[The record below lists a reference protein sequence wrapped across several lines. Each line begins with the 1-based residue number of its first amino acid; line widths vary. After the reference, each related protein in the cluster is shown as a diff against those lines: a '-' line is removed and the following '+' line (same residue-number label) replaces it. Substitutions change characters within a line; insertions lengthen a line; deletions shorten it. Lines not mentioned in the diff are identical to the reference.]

1 MLALA
6 GGQQTTGEGQ
16 PHREVTHVG
25 RGAGDAEQHGR
36 HRVRGGGDREHAEQE
51 GEGRHQDGAEARPGG
66 LEGGLDQVQAGEA
79 MLRKEN
85 CQAVIAVGGGSVLDA
100 GKMIAMLHTNPW
112 PLEKFDG
119 VQKCKKP
126 SLPLFAV
133 PTTAGTG
140 SEITLAAVITDPVAH
155 RKVPVADTKLIPS
168 YVALDPEIMK
178 GMPPA
183 ITAATGMD
191 ALTHAVESYL
201 SKASTESTE
210 MQARTAVRLI
220 FQYLVRAFQDG
231 SDMEAREAMA
241 LGSFY
246 AGAAFSR
253 TSVGYVHG
261 IAHQLGRVCGTPHG
275 NANAMVLP
283 EVLAAYGDCVHPRL
297 ADLARL
303 VGLGSAGDN
312 EAQYCPEAKSL
323 EQDDANSRCREKRH
337 DEHAAT
343 HSCSIEPLTGN
354 IADGEDLVKLGKHK
368 FSVNAQPI
376 ALALAPRGDALARG
390 RQQRLATGEARRI
403 ATGESGKPDD
413 RQGIPQANLHLSR
426 AWAWPAASPC
436 SSSSICSAVSR
447 SPAAQ
452 ASRTLT
458 MGSLPGTNAS

>member
-1 MLALA
+1 MKTLYYKFMAFVVTWLLRLLPRNLPIVYAGAGSSVTLA
-6 GGQQTTGEGQ
+6 GQAKMLGFDKVLLVTDEFLGGSGILDGIKAKLEETGVEYA
-16 PHREVTHVG
+16 VY
-25 RGAGDAEQHGR
+25 
-36 HRVRGGGDREHAEQE
+36 
-51 GEGRHQDGAEARPGG
+51 DGVLPDPAF
-66 LEGGLDQVQAGEA
+66 DQVQAGEEL
-79 MLRKEN
+79 LRKEG

-100 GKMIAMLHTNPW
+100 GKMIAMLNTNPW

-126 SLPLFAV
+126 GLPFFAV

-201 SKASTESTE
+201 SKASTDSTE
-210 MQARTAVRLI
+210 LQARTAVRLI
-220 FQYLVRAFQDG
+220 FQYLVRAFDNG
-231 SDMEAREAMA
+231 DDMEAREGMA

-283 EVLAAYGDCVHPRL
+283 EVIAAYGTCVHPRL

-303 VGLGSAGDN
+303 VGLGEAGDN
-312 EAQYCPEAKSL
+312 DAQLAAQFVNAIKDMRQSL
-323 EQDDANSRCREKRH
+323 ELPLKPKDLKPTDIPGII
-337 DEHAAT
+337 DEALSEAGGLYPVPRYM
-343 HSCSIEPLTGN
+343 SPDEIR
-354 IADGEDLVKLGKHK
+354 II
-368 FSVNAQPI
+368 VNG
-376 ALALAPRGDALARG
+376 LL
-390 RQQRLATGEARRI
+390 
-403 ATGESGKPDD
+403 
-413 RQGIPQANLHLSR
+413 
-426 AWAWPAASPC
+426 PA
-436 SSSSICSAVSR
+436 
-447 SPAAQ
+447 
-452 ASRTLT
+452 
-458 MGSLPGTNAS
+458 

>member
-1 MLALA
+1 MKTLYYKFMAFV
-6 GGQQTTGEGQ
+6 
-16 PHREVTHVG
+16 VTWLMRLLPRNLPIVYA
-25 RGAGDAEQHGR
+25 GAGSSTTMAGQAKMLGFDKVLLVTDEFL
-36 HRVRGGGDREHAEQE
+36 GGSGIL
-51 GEGRHQDGAEARPGG
+51 DGIKAK
-66 LEGGLDQVQAGEA
+66 LEETGVEFVVFDGVLPDPAFDQVQAGEA

-312 EAQYCPEAKSL
+312 EAQL
-323 EQDDANSRCREKRH
+323 
-337 DEHAAT
+337 AAQ
-343 HSCSIEPLTGN
+343 
-354 IADGEDLVKLGKHK
+354 
-368 FSVNAQPI
+368 FVNAIKDMRQTMELPLKPKDLKPTDI
-376 ALALAPRGDALARG
+376 PGIIDEALSEAGGLYPVPRYMSPDEI
-390 RQQRLATGEARRI
+390 RLIVNG
-403 ATGESGKPDD
+403 
-413 RQGIPQANLHLSR
+413 LL
-426 AWAWPAASPC
+426 PA
-436 SSSSICSAVSR
+436 
-447 SPAAQ
+447 
-452 ASRTLT
+452 
-458 MGSLPGTNAS
+458 